1 MLALPKYRV
10 HGGGRLTLHG
20 WSNVAVEVQRDADPT
35 VPSRSETI
43 LGCTPSPN
51 SNVAAVWRRS

>member
-1 MLALPKYRV
+1 MLALPKCRV

-35 VPSRSETI
+35 VPESLRDN
-43 LGCTPSPN
+43 LGMHTFT
-51 SNVAAVWRRS
+51 